1 MAKDFLTQYTLT
13 FVIYAFI
20 GYICEVIYCSIGQRK
35 LVNRGFLYGPWLP
48 IYGCGGLIVE
58 IFLVPLKKYPLL
70 VFVLGMLLTSVVEY
84 IGSWGL
90 EKIFS
95 IKLWDYSRYKLN
107 INGRVCLLNSTL
119 FGVMSVALVYLVQ
132 PYIASFINL
141 IPEAIRYNLGDVL
154 RILFAIDLTMSTIK
168 MSAFQKALK
177 EAREKARKVEEK
189 AKEYALEGKMEIS
202 QEYRKRMMNELD
214 DNKAKFSSVYKRILD
229 AFPSATSKRS
239 EVKDQLKNIRAW
251 AKERLE
257 ASKEYKENIKN
268 VKAQYKEQVKEINNK
283 KGK

>member
-141 IPEAIRYNLGDVL
+141 IP
-154 RILFAIDLTMSTIK
+154 
-168 MSAFQKALK
+168 
-177 EAREKARKVEEK
+177 
-189 AKEYALEGKMEIS
+189 
-202 QEYRKRMMNELD
+202 
-214 DNKAKFSSVYKRILD
+214 
-229 AFPSATSKRS
+229 
-239 EVKDQLKNIRAW
+239 
-251 AKERLE
+251 
-257 ASKEYKENIKN
+257 
-268 VKAQYKEQVKEINNK
+268 
-283 KGK
+283 